1 MKSLFSIACL
11 FVMVVTYSATVTWT
25 GEAGDG
31 LWFTA
36 GNWDTGA
43 VPDASDDVII
53 NSGDVSYIPG
63 GDWSPSGTVFIGKNA
78 SWTQTGGAWPNIT
91 GTIIIEGSMDFDT
104 AGQIRFNNG
113 ASLVLEKGASLSG
126 TGSLNINSGSSITFN
141 DEITVSVGNLT
152 MASDSSLKL
161 YGGSLNDTGSYSLKA
176 NDIYGGGTYS
186 VANELQWST
195 EVEIS
200 GTVFTCGILASQNT
214 AGILNLS
221 AGGIITTGTN
231 HGSYWQGGSSFI
243 NFTPK
248 STGFVV
254 LAGATL
260 DNIYS
265 SYFAGA
271 TPKFRYNGHPIGSQE
286 DFNATFDVAE
296 YENGGVIVSL
306 KQAEESEPVFVD
318 NACYAS
324 DIAATSATI
333 STAFETLGSG
343 DTVVNAVYGT
353 TNGGTVIDAW
363 ENSVGMN
370 ATEGLAFNASLS
382 ELVPNTIYF
391 YRAVAS
397 NQNHTKFASP
407 TPAYFYTGSVLV
419 DTIEKTIPELGGE
432 TEIVFSLA
440 SGEATTSDIVV
451 PFVIEYTAGTEAN
464 IGYELSSNTAPVIK
478 AGSTSTSV
486 SICSIPNWSVAE
498 GVELTISVVPNN
510 NFINDGASAM
520 LTIQNSELPSAPI
533 NVWLGAVSTDSTDP
547 NNWSQGAPKPT
558 DIIYFSEATA
568 QKDLYWNEGTSL
580 EVAGWVQIGE
590 TTADYPSVCFVT
602 TPDAPLV
609 INGDV
614 VMEGGYWFSDGP
626 SDNPTKALAVTVR
639 GNMNV
644 AESAVITV
652 GNGVNGTRNYARGYF
667 KAGPGFLINNGS
679 CHAGEGGMTNL
690 AEAVTYGSILNPLS
704 YGSSGRG
711 DIADARQFAGGGVIV
726 LKVDGELTLN
736 GRISS
741 MGFGWPFTRENI
753 PEYASSAGGS
763 INLTCGNLVGAG
775 SICANGG
782 GEGTGEFIAD
792 RGSGS
797 GGRIKVAVTNGSLAE
812 FTGAISAY
820 GRYGNIETAM
830 PYSAS
835 GTVVYYENGAPAR
848 VVVDNDGR
856 VDGAPIAATHLPAMD
871 CTEQAALANSSWEI
885 INNGAVRLT
894 RNIRVT
900 RMKLVGENARL
911 LLNGKTLKVESLQ
924 IDDVTFNPGIYA
936 STDLPTN
943 VEGEGNVEVMISS
956 TLIILK

>member
-91 GTIIIEGSMDFDT
+91 GTIIVEGSIDFGT

-126 TGSLNINSGSSITFN
+126 TGSLNI
-141 DEITVSVGNLT
+141 D
-152 MASDSSLKL
+152 SDSSLKL
-161 YGGSLNDTGSYSLKA
+161 YGGSLNDTDSYSLKA

-231 HGSYWQGGSSFI
+231 HGSYWQSGSSFI

-343 DTVVNAVYGT
+343 DTVVNAVYGP
-353 TNGGTVIDAW
+353 TNGGTVFDAW

-370 ATEGLAFNASLS
+370 ATEGLTFNSSLS
-382 ELVPNTIYF
+382 GLVPNTIYF

-397 NQNHTKFASP
+397 NPAHTKFASP
-407 TPAYFYTGSVLV
+407 TPTYFYTGSVLV

-451 PFVIEYTAGTEAN
+451 PFVIEYTAGSEAN

-478 AGSTSTSV
+478 AGSTSPQS
-486 SICSIPNWSVAE
+486 
-498 GVELTISVVPNN
+498 
-510 NFINDGASAM
+510 
-520 LTIQNSELPSAPI
+520 
-533 NVWLGAVSTDSTDP
+533 
-547 NNWSQGAPKPT
+547 
-558 DIIYFSEATA
+558 
-568 QKDLYWNEGTSL
+568 LY
-580 EVAGWVQIGE
+580 
-590 TTADYPSVCFVT
+590 
-602 TPDAPLV
+602 
-609 INGDV
+609 
-614 VMEGGYWFSDGP
+614 
-626 SDNPTKALAVTVR
+626 AL
-639 GNMNV
+639 
-644 AESAVITV
+644 
-652 GNGVNGTRNYARGYF
+652 
-667 KAGPGFLINNGS
+667 FLI
-679 CHAGEGGMTNL
+679 
-690 AEAVTYGSILNPLS
+690 
-704 YGSSGRG
+704 
-711 DIADARQFAGGGVIV
+711 GV
-726 LKVDGELTLN
+726 
-736 GRISS
+736 
-741 MGFGWPFTRENI
+741 
-753 PEYASSAGGS
+753 
-763 INLTCGNLVGAG
+763 
-775 SICANGG
+775 
-782 GEGTGEFIAD
+782 
-792 RGSGS
+792 
-797 GGRIKVAVTNGSLAE
+797 
-812 FTGAISAY
+812 
-820 GRYGNIETAM
+820 
-830 PYSAS
+830 
-835 GTVVYYENGAPAR
+835 
-848 VVVDNDGR
+848 
-856 VDGAPIAATHLPAMD
+856 
-871 CTEQAALANSSWEI
+871 
-885 INNGAVRLT
+885 
-894 RNIRVT
+894 
-900 RMKLVGENARL
+900 
-911 LLNGKTLKVESLQ
+911 
-924 IDDVTFNPGIYA
+924 
-936 STDLPTN
+936 
-943 VEGEGNVEVMISS
+943 
-956 TLIILK
+956 